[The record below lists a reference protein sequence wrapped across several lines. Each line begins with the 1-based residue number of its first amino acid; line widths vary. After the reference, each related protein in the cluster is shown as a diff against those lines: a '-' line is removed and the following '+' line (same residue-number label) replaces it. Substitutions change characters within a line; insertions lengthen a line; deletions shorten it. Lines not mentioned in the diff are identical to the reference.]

1 MIYLKIQGRL
11 GNQMFQYAFAKK
23 IQKDFYPNEE
33 IVINYSKSKFSNN
46 CIFCDKI
53 NPFNFNKLNSSNVLK
68 INIIQKLILYLY
80 MLLKAILNNKISD
93 IKFQK
98 FLNWFGIYFLQDPGI
113 CNFKKSKMKHKI
125 IYGYFASE
133 YFFQNVKEEVI
144 NDFSMKSAI
153 IKDSNVEFLK
163 KIKSNNSICVSIR
176 RGDYLNPDISNYF
189 NVCTPNYYYNAI
201 NQANKEIVNPLFVI
215 FSDDINW
222 VKNNMN
228 LPKNCIFEN
237 PKNNVFET
245 FYLMRCCKHFIISN
259 STFHWWAQYLSIS
272 DNKIVYAPNIWNNE
286 NVARE
291 IYLKKWILIDVK
303 GGKKFNE
310 KK

>member
-1 MIYLKIQGRL
+1 
-11 GNQMFQYAFAKK
+11 
-23 IQKDFYPNEE
+23 
-33 IVINYSKSKFSNN
+33 
-46 CIFCDKI
+46 
-53 NPFNFNKLNSSNVLK
+53 
-68 INIIQKLILYLY
+68 
-80 MLLKAILNNKISD
+80 
-93 IKFQK
+93 
-98 FLNWFGIYFLQDPGI
+98 
-113 CNFKKSKMKHKI
+113 
-125 IYGYFASE
+125 
-133 YFFQNVKEEVI
+133 
-144 NDFSMKSAI
+144 
-153 IKDSNVEFLK
+153 
-163 KIKSNNSICVSIR
+163 
-176 RGDYLNPDISNYF
+176 
-189 NVCTPNYYYNAI
+189 
-201 NQANKEIVNPLFVI
+201 
-215 FSDDINW
+215 
-222 VKNNMN
+222 MN